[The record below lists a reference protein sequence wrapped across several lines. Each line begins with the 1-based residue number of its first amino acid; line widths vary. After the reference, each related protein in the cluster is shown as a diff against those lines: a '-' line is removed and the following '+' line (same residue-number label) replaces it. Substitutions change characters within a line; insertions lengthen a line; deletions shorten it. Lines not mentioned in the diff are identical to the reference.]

1 MYNIEQFQ
9 CELYDKYFYKKTDI
23 KTLKMIV
30 IYIYIHKFM
39 LIDIN

>member
-23 KTLKMIV
+23 ETLKMIV
-30 IYIYIHKFM
+30 IYIYIYT
-39 LIDIN
+39 